1 MVWTLTAKGVYPD
14 AIVDLLER
22 YLIMKI
28 QKPSL
33 FRRGKSS
40 CKAAFT
46 LIELLVVIAIIAILA
61 AMLLPALAKAKLS
74 AQSANCK
81 SNLKQ
86 MVLSWTMYLN
96 DNNGQ
101 LLSYG
106 GLNGDN
112 SLWIDAL
119 RVNAANV
126 DKIRICPST
135 TLPAPA
141 ADNPG
146 ACDMPWTWEN
156 GESGSYNYNGWLYSG
171 DQSDVGNYSRGNTSG
186 IFANQGD
193 ISATA
198 KTPVIQDAVW
208 VDMWPWPTDPPS
220 TDLYHAGGDSN
231 PGGINRCCI
240 PRHGSVAAGAAP
252 QNFNITQ
259 RLPGSMNLA
268 LSDGHV
274 EGPQLEN
281 LWQYYWCK
289 NWVVPAT
296 RPTGN

>member
-1 MVWTLTAKGVYPD
+1 
-14 AIVDLLER
+14 
-22 YLIMKI
+22 MKI

-96 DNNGQ
+96 DNNGH
-101 LLSYG
+101 LLAYA
-106 GLNGDN
+106 GLGGDN

-135 TLPAPA
+135 TQPAPA

-146 ACDMPWTWEN
+146 ACDTPWTWEN
-156 GESGSYNYNGWLYSG
+156 GESGSYAYNGWLYDTDESG
-171 DQSDVGNYSRGNTSG
+171 YSKSGTAADKFQNQSDIGV
-186 IFANQGD
+186 
-193 ISATA
+193 TA
-198 KTPVIQDAVW
+198 LTPVMQDAVW
-208 VDMWPWPTDPPS
+208 VDMWACTNDAPS
-220 TDLYHAGGDSN
+220 TDLYHGGGTQNPAMGDSN
-231 PGGINRCCI
+231 PGGMNRCCI
-240 PRHGSVAAGAAP
+240 PRHGGVSPGTAP
-252 QNFNITQ
+252 QNFVITQ
-259 RLPGSMNLA
+259 RLPGSINIGI
-268 LSDGHV
+268 SDGHV
-274 EGPQLEN
+274 EGPPLEN
-281 LWQYYWCK
+281 LWHYYWNK
-289 NWVVPAT
+289 RWVVPAT
-296 RPTGN
+296 RPTSN